1 MNFFVRVQ
9 VKFIY
14 GFYICNVIN
23 FKKRNYFK
31 FLFYFILVV
40 FDDEYFCYNNV
51 YFVFKLN
58 VVEVVVFEL
67 ILFLSGIN
75 LVFVLVVNGLYYLMF

>member
-1 MNFFVRVQ
+1 M
-9 VKFIY
+9 
-14 GFYICNVIN
+14 
-23 FKKRNYFK
+23 
-31 FLFYFILVV
+31 V

-67 ILFLSGIN
+67 ILFLSGVN
-75 LVFVLVVNGLYYLMF
+75 LVFVLLVNGLYYLMF